1 MMRKSL
7 KVYETYQEMLNEDI
21 KTLFMVRARAHSA
34 GALPR
39 KGLSHALF
47 FLA

>member
-21 KTLFMVRARAHSA
+21 KTLFMVSCYNN
-34 GALPR
+34 
-39 KGLSHALF
+39 
-47 FLA
+47 